1 MSWKLKK
8 SWKRRETIKEFFFI
22 VAVFIIAVL
31 LLLFYVWE
39 RATAM
44 QLTLILN
51 KTEEK
56 LEDIQDRIDKIRLE
70 YLELTSVTRIERI
83 AKEEL
88 KMRYPT
94 SKETKYFILREHSQG
109 SDP

>member
-1 MSWKLKK
+1 MSWKLKRNGE
-8 SWKRRETIKEFFFI
+8 RREIIKEFFFI
-22 VAVFIIAVL
+22 IAVFVIVVS

-88 KMRYPT
+88 NMRYPT
-94 SKETKYFILREHSQG
+94 SKEMKYFILRDSQG
-109 SDP
+109 SAP